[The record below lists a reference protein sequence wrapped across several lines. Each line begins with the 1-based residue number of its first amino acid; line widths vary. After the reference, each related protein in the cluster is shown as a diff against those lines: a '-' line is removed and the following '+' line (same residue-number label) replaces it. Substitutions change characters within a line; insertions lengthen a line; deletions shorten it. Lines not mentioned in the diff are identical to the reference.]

1 VEHPEHR
8 EVKTMPQYTVT
19 FYPENI
25 QVVAQ
30 EGDNL
35 LEIAQQ
41 ADVLLSSSCGGNG
54 VCGKCKVIIR
64 SGDVH
69 TEPTKFIDRREREQG
84 YVLACTTLVHSDL
97 EVEIPPESRLEDEQ
111 FLIGQEEI
119 ILEEELEREGA
130 ELQPQL
136 SERTQFPSIFT
147 YPFPSLTAKL
157 HLPLSPPDL
166 QDNVDD
172 LERIFR
178 EIRRGRQIPIMQT
191 GLVNLKNLGGFLR
204 ENNWDVTVLL
214 GKRGGTTELILL
226 EAGDTSDKNY
236 GIAVDIGTTTIV
248 AHLVDLKARKTIG
261 TAAASNSQRE
271 YGSDVITRIIYA
283 AKENGLSTL
292 HRTVTDDING
302 LIVSLTR
309 RNKVDLNNVTCVM
322 CSGNA
327 TMTHLFLGVD
337 PTYIRREPYVPT
349 ANFFPVIRAAEA
361 GVRINRRGLLSCMPG
376 VSSYVGGDITSGAL
390 ASGISESEEI
400 CLFIDIGT
408 NGEMVLGNKEWLVCC
423 SCSCG
428 PAFEGSGIRHGMR
441 AGRGAI
447 QRVTI
452 SDSDYNVKY
461 STIGNDRPR
470 GICGSGLIDVL
481 GEMLRAGVIDRS
493 GRIQSDLNTQR
504 YQESEEGPEFILA
517 WKEETAGGSGDIVI
531 TQPDIENLMRSK
543 AAVYAAGLVMLE
555 KMGMTWDDI
564 ERVYVG
570 GAFGNYL
577 NIEKSILIGLLP
589 DLPLEKYRFIGNS
602 SITGAKLA
610 MLSTQSLARA
620 EEIANKMT
628 YIELSADNAFMEQ
641 FTAAIFLPHT
651 DISLFPSVETRL

>member
-1 VEHPEHR
+1 
-8 EVKTMPQYTVT
+8 MPQYTVT

-25 QVVAQ
+25 QVIAQ

-35 LEIAQQ
+35 LEIGQQ
-41 ADVLLSSSCGGNG
+41 ADVLLTSSCGGNG
-54 VCGKCKVIIR
+54 VCGKCKVIVR
-64 SGDVH
+64 KGDVH
-69 TEPTKFIDRREREQG
+69 AEPTKFIDHRESERG
-84 YVLACTTLVHSDL
+84 YVLACTTLIHSDL

-111 FLIGQEEI
+111 FLIGEEEI
-119 ILEEELEREGA
+119 ILEELEQEEA
-130 ELQPQL
+130 EFQPQL
-136 SERTQFPSIFT
+136 AERGQFPSIFT

-157 HLPLSPPDL
+157 HLPLSQPTL
-166 QDNVDD
+166 EDNVDD
-172 LERIFR
+172 LERLFR

-191 GLVNLKNLGGFLR
+191 GLVNLKNLGKFLR

-214 GKRGGTTELILL
+214 GKRGGTTELILM

-236 GIAVDIGTTTIV
+236 GIAVDIGTTTIA
-248 AHLVDLKARKTIG
+248 AHLVDLKERKTIG
-261 TAAASNSQRE
+261 TTATSNSQRE
-271 YGSDVITRIIYA
+271 YGADVITRIIYTR
-283 AKENGLSTL
+283 EGNGLDTL
-292 HRTVTDDING
+292 HKAVIDNINS
-302 LIVSLTR
+302 LIVSLIR
-309 RNKVDLNNVTCVM
+309 RHGINLNDVTCVM
-322 CSGNA
+322 CAGNA

-349 ANFFPVIRAAEA
+349 ANFFPVVRAAEA
-361 GVRINRRGLLSCMPG
+361 GIRINRRGLLSCMPG
-376 VSSYVGGDITSGAL
+376 ISSYVGGDITAGAL
-390 ASGISESEEI
+390 ACGISESEEI

-428 PAFEGSGIRHGMR
+428 PAFEGSGIQHGMR

-452 SDSDYNVKY
+452 SDSDYEVKY

-493 GRIQSDLNTQR
+493 GRIQPDLDTPR
-504 YQESEEGPEFILA
+504 YQEGEEGSEFILA

-543 AAVYAAGLVMLE
+543 AAVYAAALVMME
-555 KMGMTWDDI
+555 KMGMTWNDI

-589 DLPLEKYRFIGNS
+589 DFPLEKYRFIGNS
-602 SITGAKLA
+602 SITGAKLG
-610 MLSTQSLARA
+610 MLSTKALARA

-628 YIELSADNAFMEQ
+628 YIELSADNTFMEQ

-651 DISLFPSVETRL
+651 DMSLFPSVETNL